1 MSRTVLRRARRGQI
15 PLSVMVAMVAILIAA
30 LAVSTYLGT
39 STKTID
45 GREEIVAWG
54 VTFLGEDVY
63 SLAHEFE
70 RQNPQYHVII
80 SSTAE
85 RDTTSDSQRLLS
97 AIAGGVPPDVVV
109 FPRFATGEWAQRNA
123 LADLGELIDRQNPAD
138 PNRLD
143 LSEYY
148 EWAIKEGSYHT
159 PGTAG
164 PDHIYGIPITA
175 DLRLLYLNGTLLRK
189 AGLQPPR
196 TWEELREDTRKL
208 TVFRTP
214 GDPKSGIAQL
224 GFAPNFGNSW
234 LYLYAW
240 QAGGELLS
248 PDRTKVTLDSPPVV
262 RALRFMTDIYDD
274 LGGAM
279 SVDAFQQ
286 SLSGE
291 SMGGSF
297 RANPMAGD
305 LDPFLRGA
313 VAMKIDVDESLRTIA
328 QWKPDM
334 DFIIAPPPMPAD
346 QLALG
351 RKPLTWTGGFSLVIP
366 RTARNKSGAFK
377 LIQFLTSWQST
388 KRLAQGER
396 ERCESEGRLYL
407 PSALANRVQ
416 FERLAN
422 DAVFDN
428 PHMPQTF
435 KHAYHVMHD
444 LLPNV
449 RVRPSTPVGQL
460 LWNQHVRA

>member
-1 MSRTVLRRARRGQI
+1 MNGRKAGESGRIDYDAAVPRRARRGQI
-15 PLSVMVAMVAILIAA
+15 PLSVMVALVAILIIA
-30 LAVSTYLGT
+30 LGVSTYLGT
-39 STKTID
+39 STKTVD

-63 SLAHEFE
+63 SLARDFE

-123 LADLGELIDRQNPAD
+123 LADLGEFIEKQKPDDANRIDLN
-138 PNRLD
+138 
-143 LSEYY
+143 EYY

-159 PGTAG
+159 PGTPG

-175 DLRLLYLNGTLLRK
+175 DLRLLYLNGALLRK

-196 TWEELREDTRKL
+196 TWEELRDASRQL
-208 TVFRTP
+208 TVFRTR

-262 RALRFMTDIYDD
+262 RALRFMTDIYDE

-291 SMGGSF
+291 SMGGGF
-297 RANPMAGD
+297 RSNLLAGD

-313 VAMKIDVDESLRTIA
+313 VAMKIDVDLSLRTIA

-351 RKPLTWTGGFSLVIP
+351 RKPLTWTGGFSLVVP
-366 RTARNKSGAFK
+366 RTSRNKAGAFK
-377 LIQFLTSWQST
+377 LIQFLTSSQST

-396 ERCESEGRLYL
+396 ERFESEGHFYL
-407 PSALANRVQ
+407 PSAL
-416 FERLAN
+416 
-422 DAVFDN
+422 
-428 PHMPQTF
+428 
-435 KHAYHVMHD
+435 
-444 LLPNV
+444 
-449 RVRPSTPVGQL
+449 
-460 LWNQHVRA
+460 